1 MFCKKCGAS
10 IPDDCE
16 FCSACGSKVV
26 LTEETTTEVCTEA
39 PTEVVADTPVD
50 SFTEAPIDAPVKAK
64 KKGFFVKLA
73 CIVLAIAVV
82 FTSVFFVFK
91 DNMMG
96 LVMSVMPAEKQ
107 MQYTYSR
114 LAKNLSNDFSEDYA
128 LSLEKIDSSY
138 SGEMTLDVEASKEL
152 LSSFFADEESII
164 NKASLICSID
174 AEGTDRYG
182 MDMGIKVKD
191 TVLANF
197 QFFIDMSEQKLVMA
211 VPGIVDG
218 AVELDLTE
226 NMSGDSA
233 ENFRIIQT
241 LTSSENLKKLLPKK
255 DLVKTI
261 LPKLVKAAF
270 ATIEDIDRERSE
282 FKAGGVTQK
291 AACLEFDITS
301 EVLAKMAIGAL
312 EEVKENEDIKEY
324 VEGLA
329 ALIDEHKDILEV
341 EPLDT
346 DNLYND
352 MIDGVNEIIDELKT
366 VDDDDKELLTV
377 KTWVNGKFD
386 IIALDV
392 EIPGVG
398 TGFFGMATDGKKR
411 GFELSVSDL
420 SDTVFKLS
428 GELELNKDKL
438 EGEFDAFSDNNHVA
452 NIKVEDMDALK
463 LRKGLINGTFS
474 LTFGTEIEEEIS
486 GNLAV
491 ADPAIIFTIES
502 EEKAATIK
510 ADFTSE
516 GKSLVDVTLT
526 ETISDEG
533 KVQIPT
539 DTTDD
544 VEEWA
549 QGVNQQELLDR
560 LEKIGITEDMLNSLF
575 MGSYEDDYDSSYED
589 SFGMDE
595 EFLYY

>member
-16 FCSACGSKVV
+16 FCSACGSKAV
-26 LTEETTTEVCTEA
+26 LTEEAPAEVSADLPAEA
-39 PTEVVADTPVD
+39 FSETPVE
-50 SFTEAPIDAPVKAK
+50 TVVKTK

-73 CIVLAIAVV
+73 CIVLAVAVV
-82 FTSVFFVFK
+82 FTSAFFVFK

-128 LSLEKIDSSY
+128 FALERIDSSY

-164 NKASLICSID
+164 NTASLIYSID
-174 AEGTDRYG
+174 VEGTDRYG

-191 TVLANF
+191 TVLVNF
-197 QFFIDMSEQKLVMA
+197 QIFIDMSEQKMVMA
-211 VPGIVDG
+211 VPGIIDG

-226 NMSGDSA
+226 NMSSEDA

-255 DLVKTI
+255 ELVKTI

-270 ATIEDIDRERSE
+270 AEIENIEREKSE
-282 FKAGGVTQK
+282 FEAGGVTQK
-291 AACLEFDITS
+291 ANCLEFEITS

-312 EEVKENEDIKEY
+312 EEVKENKDIKEY
-324 VEGLA
+324 VEDLA
-329 ALIDEHKDILEV
+329 DLLDEHKDILDI

-346 DNLYND
+346 GDLYDD
-352 MIDGVNEIIDELKT
+352 MIDGVDEIIDELED
-366 VDDDDKELLTV
+366 VDNDEELLTV

-392 EIPGVG
+392 KIPGVG

-420 SDTVFKLS
+420 SETIFNIS

-438 EGEFDAFSDNNHVA
+438 EGEFDAFSGNNHVA

-463 LRKGLINGTFS
+463 LRKGLINGTFT
-474 LTFGTEIEEEIS
+474 LTFGTEINEELS
-486 GNLAV
+486 KNLGV

-502 EEKAATIK
+502 EEKAVTIK

-516 GKSLVDVTLT
+516 GKSLVAVTLS
-526 ETISDEG
+526 ETISDKGEV
-533 KVQIPT
+533 KIPT
-539 DTTDD
+539 DITDNI
-544 VEEWA
+544 EEWA
-549 QGVNQQELLDR
+549 QGVDQQELLDR
-560 LEKIGITEDMLNSLF
+560 LEKIGITEDMLNSFF

>member
-1 MFCKKCGAS
+1 MFCKKCGSS

-16 FCSACGSKVV
+16 FCSACGSKAV
-26 LTEETTTEVCTEA
+26 LTEEAPAEVSADIPAEA
-39 PTEVVADTPVD
+39 FSETPVE
-50 SFTEAPIDAPVKAK
+50 TVVKTK
-64 KKGFFVKLA
+64 KKGLFVKLV
-73 CIVLAIAVV
+73 CIVLAVAVV
-82 FTSVFFVFK
+82 FTSAFFVFK

-128 LSLEKIDSSY
+128 LALERIDSSY

-152 LSSFFADEESII
+152 LSSFFTDEESII
-164 NKASLICSID
+164 NTASLIYSID
-174 AEGTDRYG
+174 VEGTDRYG

-191 TVLANF
+191 TVLVNF
-197 QFFIDMSEQKLVMA
+197 QIFIDMSEQKMVMA
-211 VPGIVDG
+211 VPGIIDG

-226 NMSGDSA
+226 NMSSDDA
-233 ENFRIIQT
+233 ENFRILQT
-241 LTSSENLKKLLPKK
+241 LTTSENLKKLLPKK
-255 DLVKTI
+255 ELVKTI

-270 ATIEDIDRERSE
+270 AEIENVEREKSE
-282 FKAGGVTQK
+282 FEAGGVTQK
-291 AACLEFDITS
+291 ANCLEFEITS

-312 EEVKENEDIKEY
+312 EEVKKNKDIKEY
-324 VEGLA
+324 VEDLA
-329 ALIDEHKDILEV
+329 DLLDEHKDILEI
-341 EPLDT
+341 EHLDT
-346 DNLYND
+346 DDLYDD
-352 MIDGVNEIIDELKT
+352 MIDGVDEIIDELED
-366 VDDDDKELLTV
+366 VDSDEELLTV

-398 TGFFGMATDGKKR
+398 TGFFGMANDGKKR

-420 SDTVFKLS
+420 SETIFNIS

-438 EGEFDAFSDNNHVA
+438 EGEFDAFSGNNHVA

-463 LRKGLINGTFS
+463 LRKGLINGTFT
-474 LTFGTEIEEEIS
+474 LTFGTEFNEELRE
-486 GNLAV
+486 NLGV

-502 EEKAATIK
+502 EEKAVTIK

-516 GKSLVDVTLT
+516 GKSLVAVTLS
-526 ETISDEG
+526 ETISDKGGEV
-533 KVQIPT
+533 KIPT
-539 DTTDD
+539 DTTDNI
-544 VEEWA
+544 EEWA
-549 QGVNQQELLDR
+549 QGVDQQELLDR

>member
-1 MFCKKCGAS
+1 MFCKKCGSS

-16 FCSACGSKVV
+16 FCSACGSKAV
-26 LTEETTTEVCTEA
+26 LTEEAPAEVSADIPAEA
-39 PTEVVADTPVD
+39 FSETPVE
-50 SFTEAPIDAPVKAK
+50 TVVKTK
-64 KKGFFVKLA
+64 KKGLFVKLV
-73 CIVLAIAVV
+73 CIVLAVAVV
-82 FTSVFFVFK
+82 FTSAFFGFK

-128 LSLEKIDSSY
+128 LALERIDSSY

-152 LSSFFADEESII
+152 LSSFFTDEESII
-164 NKASLICSID
+164 NTASLIYSID
-174 AEGTDRYG
+174 VEGTDRYG

-191 TVLANF
+191 TVLVNF
-197 QFFIDMSEQKLVMA
+197 QIFIDMSEQKMVMA
-211 VPGIVDG
+211 VPGIIDG

-226 NMSGDSA
+226 NMSSDDA
-233 ENFRIIQT
+233 ENFRILQT
-241 LTSSENLKKLLPKK
+241 LTTSENLKKLLPKK
-255 DLVKTI
+255 ELVKTI

-270 ATIEDIDRERSE
+270 AEIENVEREKSE
-282 FKAGGVTQK
+282 FEAGGVTQK
-291 AACLEFDITS
+291 ANCLEFEITS

-312 EEVKENEDIKEY
+312 EEVKKNKDIKEY
-324 VEGLA
+324 VEDLA
-329 ALIDEHKDILEV
+329 DLLDEHKDILEI
-341 EPLDT
+341 EHLDT
-346 DNLYND
+346 DDLYDD
-352 MIDGVNEIIDELKT
+352 MIDGVDEIIDELED
-366 VDDDDKELLTV
+366 VDSDEELLTV

-398 TGFFGMATDGKKR
+398 TGFFGMANDGKKR

-420 SDTVFKLS
+420 SETIFNIS

-438 EGEFDAFSDNNHVA
+438 EGEFDAFSGNNHVA

-463 LRKGLINGTFS
+463 LRKGLINGTFT
-474 LTFGTEIEEEIS
+474 LTFGTEFNEELRE
-486 GNLAV
+486 NLGV

-502 EEKAATIK
+502 EEKAVTIK

-516 GKSLVDVTLT
+516 GKSLVAVTLS
-526 ETISDEG
+526 ETISDKGGEV
-533 KVQIPT
+533 KIPT
-539 DTTDD
+539 DTTDNI
-544 VEEWA
+544 EEWA
-549 QGVNQQELLDR
+549 QGVDQQELLDR